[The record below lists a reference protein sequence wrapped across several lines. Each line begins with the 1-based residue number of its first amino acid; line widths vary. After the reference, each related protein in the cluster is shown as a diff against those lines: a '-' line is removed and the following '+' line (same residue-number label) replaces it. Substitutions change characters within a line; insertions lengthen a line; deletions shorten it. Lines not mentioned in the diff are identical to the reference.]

1 MIISVASG
9 KGGTGKT
16 SIVGSLAAIA
26 QSKVL
31 ADCDVD
37 AADLHLLLQPV
48 IQQKHE
54 FWSGQVA
61 FIDEEKCTQCDL
73 CQDVCHFDAINDF
86 KVDPISC
93 EGCGFCFHICPDE
106 AIMMR
111 ENLSGRWFISET
123 KYGPLVHARL
133 GIAQENSGKLV
144 ALVRQQAKQIA
155 EKQGFNYIISD
166 GPPGIG
172 CPVISSLSGANLAL
186 LVTEP
191 TLSGIHDLER
201 VIGVCHHFGVPA
213 IVCIN
218 KYDINEDNTRQIENY
233 CLGQGVEVATK
244 IPFDNVVTEMV
255 KGKSITE
262 ARKIGQQDVLTVL
275 GGLPEESEH
284 CALLAA
290 NTLKAA
296 IRDYL
301 AMKKEPWK
309 RAYRKY

>member
-1 MIISVASG
+1 MKEVVVLSG

-16 SIVGSLAAIA
+16 SIVGSFAALAK
-26 QSKVL
+26 SKVL
-31 ADCDVD
+31 VDCDVD

-61 FIDEEKCTQCDL
+61 FIDEEKCTQCGL
-73 CQDVCHFDAINDF
+73 CQEVCRFDAITDF
-86 KVDPISC
+86 RIDSIAC

-106 AIMMR
+106 AIIMQK
-111 ENLSGRWFISET
+111 NLSGHWSISET

-133 GIAQENSGKLV
+133 GITQENSGKLV
-144 ALVRQQAKQIA
+144 ALVRQQARQIA

-191 TLSGIHDLER
+191 TLSGIHDLGR
-201 VIGVCHHFGVPA
+201 VIGVCHYFGVPA

-244 IPFDNVVTEMV
+244 IPFDNVVTEALV
-255 KGKSITE
+255 
-262 ARKIGQQDVLTVL
+262 Q
-275 GGLPEESEH
+275 GLPVVEYSQGKVTQEIESLWQRIS
-284 CALLAA
+284 CTLAV
-290 NTLKAA
+290 
-296 IRDYL
+296 
-301 AMKKEPWK
+301 
-309 RAYRKY
+309 